1 MTLPKRKK
9 RKIPRV
15 LFLHSRDFVVLVVV
29 VVAAILEVVAL
40 GLSERP
46 DWVVVAV
53 AAVASLSSWSSMW
66 KDLYF
71 FVVDLVVVVVVVA
84 SEYGLAGLVLEWEE
98 EAVHSWRL

>member
-29 VVAAILEVVAL
+29 VVVAILEVVAL

-46 DWVVVAV
+46 DWVVVVAV
-53 AAVASLSSWSSMW
+53 VVVVGLSSWSMR
-66 KDLYF
+66 KDLCF